1 MAQFQDNQPTL
12 SLYLASLL
20 MCNLHLVN
28 SSSIKD
34 SSRNSFRVNLNNF
47 RGSLNFRVNHNNFK
61 VNLNS
66 FKVNHNS
73 SKGNNSTKDNLSN
86 RDNLLGNHNKSRNQA
101 NLDHQSPCRP
111 RSNLDLANLFL
122 CRPSRV
128 KLNLETSL
136 EVKVMVIVYTT
147 LLGLVAYK
155 SQIQS

>member
-47 RGSLNFRVNHNNFK
+47 RGSLNFRVNHNN
-61 VNLNS
+61 
-66 FKVNHNS
+66 

-86 RDNLLGNHNKSRNQA
+86 RDNLLGNHNLDSRSRNQV

-111 RSNLDLANLFL
+111 RSNLDLVNLFL

-128 KLNLETSL
+128 KLNLETYL
-136 EVKVMVIVYTT
+136 EVNVMVIVYTT
-147 LLGLVAYK
+147 LLGLVAFK

>member
-47 RGSLNFRVNHNNFK
+47 R
-61 VNLNS
+61 
-66 FKVNHNS
+66 VNHNS

-86 RDNLLGNHNKSRNQA
+86 RDNLLGNHNLDSRSRNQV

-111 RSNLDLANLFL
+111 RSNLDLVNLFL

-128 KLNLETSL
+128 KLNLE
-136 EVKVMVIVYTT
+136 
-147 LLGLVAYK
+147 
-155 SQIQS
+155 

>member
-34 SSRNSFRVNLNNF
+34 SSRNSFR
-47 RGSLNFRVNHNNFK
+47 GSLNFRVNHNNFK

-66 FKVNHNS
+66 FKGNHNS

-86 RDNLLGNHNKSRNQA
+86 RDNLLGNHNLDSRSRNQA

-111 RSNLDLANLFL
+111 RSNLGLVNLFL

-136 EVKVMVIVYTT
+136 EVNVMVIVYTT
-147 LLGLVAYK
+147 ILGLVAFK

>member
-61 VNLNS
+61 VNLN
-66 FKVNHNS
+66 
-73 SKGNNSTKDNLSN
+73 
-86 RDNLLGNHNKSRNQA
+86 
-101 NLDHQSPCRP
+101 HQSPCRP
-111 RSNLDLANLFL
+111 RSNLDLVNLFL

-136 EVKVMVIVYTT
+136 EVKVMVIVYST
-147 LLGLVAYK
+147 LLGLVAFK

>member
-47 RGSLNFRVNHNNFK
+47 RGSLNFRVN
-61 VNLNS
+61 LNS
-66 FKVNHNS
+66 FKGNHNS

-101 NLDHQSPCRP
+101 NP
-111 RSNLDLANLFL
+111 
-122 CRPSRV
+122 
-128 KLNLETSL
+128 
-136 EVKVMVIVYTT
+136 
-147 LLGLVAYK
+147 
-155 SQIQS
+155 

>member
-61 VNLNS
+61 
-66 FKVNHNS
+66 
-73 SKGNNSTKDNLSN
+73 GNNSTKDNLSN

-101 NLDHQSPCRP
+101 NPDHQSPCRP
-111 RSNLDLANLFL
+111 RSNLDLVNRFL

-147 LLGLVAYK
+147 LLGLVAFK

>member
-73 SKGNNSTKDNLSN
+73 SKGNNSTKDNL
-86 RDNLLGNHNKSRNQA
+86 
-101 NLDHQSPCRP
+101 DHQSPCRP
-111 RSNLDLANLFL
+111 RSNLDLVNLFL

-147 LLGLVAYK
+147 LLGLVAFK

>member
-47 RGSLNFRVNHNNFK
+47 RGSLNFRVNHN
-61 VNLNS
+61 S

-86 RDNLLGNHNKSRNQA
+86 RDNLLGNHNLDSRSRNQV

-111 RSNLDLANLFL
+111 RSNLDLVNLFL

-147 LLGLVAYK
+147 LLGLVAFK
-155 SQIQS
+155 SQTQS

>member
-61 VNLNS
+61 
-66 FKVNHNS
+66 
-73 SKGNNSTKDNLSN
+73 DNLSN
-86 RDNLLGNHNKSRNQA
+86 RDNLLGNHNLDSRSRNQV

-111 RSNLDLANLFL
+111 RSNLDLVNLFL

-147 LLGLVAYK
+147 LLGLVAFK

>member
-28 SSSIKD
+28 SSSI
-34 SSRNSFRVNLNNF
+34 
-47 RGSLNFRVNHNNFK
+47 
-61 VNLNS
+61 
-66 FKVNHNS
+66 
-73 SKGNNSTKDNLSN
+73 KDNLSN

-147 LLGLVAYK
+147 LLGLVAFK

>member
-34 SSRNSFRVNLNNF
+34 SSRNS
-47 RGSLNFRVNHNNFK
+47 SK
-61 VNLNS
+61 V
-66 FKVNHNS
+66 
-73 SKGNNSTKDNLSN
+73 NLSN

-111 RSNLDLANLFL
+111 RSNLDLVNRFL

-147 LLGLVAYK
+147 LLGLVAFK

>member
-73 SKGNNSTKDNLSN
+73 SKGNISN
-86 RDNLLGNHNKSRNQA
+86 RDNLLGNHNLDSRSRNQV

-111 RSNLDLANLFL
+111 RSNLDLVNLFL

-128 KLNLETSL
+128 KLNLETYL
-136 EVKVMVIVYTT
+136 EVNVMVIVYTT
-147 LLGLVAYK
+147 LLGLVAFK